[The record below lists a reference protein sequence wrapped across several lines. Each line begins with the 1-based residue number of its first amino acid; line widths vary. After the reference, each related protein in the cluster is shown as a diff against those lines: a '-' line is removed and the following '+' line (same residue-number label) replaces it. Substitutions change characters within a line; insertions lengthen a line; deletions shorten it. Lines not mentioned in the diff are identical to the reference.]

1 MRQKLKVV
9 IIDDEKD
16 VRESISQWLTL
27 SGFETQEFQSAQQA
41 LKVINKDYPG
51 VIISDIKM
59 PDINGIEFL
68 KKLMVKDSTIPLILI
83 TGHGD
88 VSMAVEAMHLGAYD
102 FLEKPF
108 DPNKIAEISKRAL
121 INRKLV
127 LLSLIHI

>member
-27 SGFETQEFQSAQQA
+27 SGFETQEFQSAEEA

-59 PDINGIEFL
+59 PDIDGLEFL
-68 KKLMVKDSTIPLILI
+68 KKLR
-83 TGHGD
+83 G
-88 VSMAVEAMHLGAYD
+88 
-102 FLEKPF
+102 
-108 DPNKIAEISKRAL
+108 
-121 INRKLV
+121 KLF
-127 LLSLIHI
+127 

>member
-16 VRESISQWLTL
+16 VRESISQWLML
-27 SGFETQEFQSAQQA
+27 SGFETQEFQSAEEA

-59 PDINGIEFL
+59 PDMNGIEFL
-68 KKLMVKDSTIPLILI
+68 KKLMVKDSTIPVILI

-108 DPNKIAEISKRAL
+108 DPNKIVEISKE
-121 INRKLV
+121 
-127 LLSLIHI
+127 